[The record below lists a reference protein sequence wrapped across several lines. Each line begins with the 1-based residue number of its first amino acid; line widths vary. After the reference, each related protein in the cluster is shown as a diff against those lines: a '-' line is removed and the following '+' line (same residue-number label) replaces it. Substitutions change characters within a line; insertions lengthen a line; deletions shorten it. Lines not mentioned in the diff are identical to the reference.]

1 MPSPSIQHESLAFFF
16 FKSGNLKLIEFPR
29 QIHLE
34 DRQSAKKS
42 DEAKYREALE
52 AARREVRGH
61 FEASI
66 EELKERHKL
75 ELQEGGTP
83 NQILALE
90 DDRLQ
95 LKSVAVIQ
103 RHTESINNAKNLTE
117 SESRRH
123 SLLLQRDCEEAE
135 RAHGREIE
143 RLREDFER
151 SMREKEERHRSKI
164 REFQDRDN
172 AWQQEKQVRRS
183 SS

>member
-1 MPSPSIQHESLAFFF
+1 MFNDN
-16 FKSGNLKLIEFPR
+16 FKS
-29 QIHLE
+29 
-34 DRQSAKKS
+34 
-42 DEAKYREALE
+42 
-52 AARREVRGH
+52 
-61 FEASI
+61 
-66 EELKERHKL
+66 
-75 ELQEGGTP
+75 
-83 NQILALE
+83 
-90 DDRLQ
+90 
-95 LKSVAVIQ
+95 AVIQ

-172 AWQQEKQVRRS
+172 AWQQEKQVRIS
-183 SS
+183 SSSSNSVLSSARTVDV